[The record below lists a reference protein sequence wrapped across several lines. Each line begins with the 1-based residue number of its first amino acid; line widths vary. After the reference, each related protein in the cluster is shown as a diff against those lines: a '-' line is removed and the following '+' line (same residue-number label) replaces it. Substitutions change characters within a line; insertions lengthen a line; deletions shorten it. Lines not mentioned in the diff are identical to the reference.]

1 MTGAHLDLASL
12 EQLTNLVLASQ
23 IASLTTLA
31 AELTIESSNSQLK
44 RQTSSQQQQPA
55 EENTTTTTATNPSN
69 PSPLLVRLI
78 KLSVSLNFKKQ
89 VFFNTL

>member
-1 MTGAHLDLASL
+1 VTGGHLDLASL

-55 EENTTTTTATNPSN
+55 DENATATATTSSN
-69 PSPLLVRLI
+69 PSHLLVRLI
-78 KLSVSLNFKKQ
+78 KLSVSFNFK
-89 VFFNTL
+89 NY

>member
-44 RQTSSQQQQPA
+44 RQTSSQQQQSA
-55 EENTTTTTATNPSN
+55 DENATTIAPTSSN
-69 PSPLLVRLI
+69 SSPLLVRLI
-78 KLSVSLNFKKQ
+78 KLSVSFNFIS
-89 VFFNTL
+89 N